1 MQYLRVVWVLIS
13 GMAALPLGC
22 GDPNRQTIAEVRVMY
37 GAFSQA
43 VMSGLSTAERMEL
56 AQPDRPGPPAGAD
69 IPPGHPPVGSTVV
82 PDDANTP
89 APTSANGSAFTWTLP
104 EGWREL
110 PSRPMRVAT
119 FAAGDAECYISV
131 LAGDGGGTAANINRW
146 RRQMGL
152 DPLEDQAIGAL
163 PTLTVLNG
171 PAIFVEMEGTYRD
184 MSGSTLENAGFL
196 GVVRPLD
203 GQTLFIR
210 MTGPA
215 EAVRAQKA
223 AFRAFCESL
232 REASGS

>member
-1 MQYLRVVWVLIS
+1 
-13 GMAALPLGC
+13 
-22 GDPNRQTIAEVRVMY
+22 
-37 GAFSQA
+37 
-43 VMSGLSTAERMEL
+43 
-56 AQPDRPGPPAGAD
+56 
-69 IPPGHPPVGSTVV
+69 
-82 PDDANTP
+82 
-89 APTSANGSAFTWTLP
+89 
-104 EGWREL
+104 
-110 PSRPMRVAT
+110 
-119 FAAGDAECYISV
+119 
-131 LAGDGGGTAANINRW
+131 
-146 RRQMGL
+146 MGL